1 MRLAA
6 LFIAAVLVAA
16 AHDAPAQQYPTK
28 PIRLIV
34 GYAAGGGTD
43 TVARVFAQRL
53 TDGLGRQVIVDNRPG
68 AAGNISTELAVRSP
82 PDGYTLLMGNIGPIA
97 VNPHLYKLTFDPL
110 RDLTPISLIAL
121 APLLVVVHPSLP
133 VKSLKDLVALA
144 RREPGKLSYSSAGVG
159 SSNHLA
165 GALFNI
171 EARTDVVH
179 IPYKGA
185 APALTDLIAGNVQL
199 SFQTLPSLGGS
210 VRSGRVR
217 ALAVTSAKRSRLYP
231 EIPTAAEAGLK
242 EFEVSAW
249 YSIVAPA
256 GTPRTVVDRVRDEIV
271 KALAQK
277 DVLDRMTAEGAEPMG
292 STPEAFAEFMRIETA
307 KWGRVVRIS
316 GMKPD

>member
-1 MRLAA
+1 MRFAA

-53 TDGLGRQVIVDNRPG
+53 TEGLGRQVIVDNRPG

-171 EARTDVVH
+171 EARADVVH

>member
-97 VNPHLYKLTFDPL
+97 VNPHLYKLAFDPL

-277 DVLDRMTAEGAEPMG
+277 DVLDRVTAEGADPMG